1 MSRAHKVITT
11 KVRQQ
16 GIAVKQ
22 PKPGKPVNGPNLVPQ
37 HTASAKKAA
46 RRSSDR

>member
-1 MSRAHKVITT
+1 MPKAHKVTTT

-22 PKPGKPVNGPNLVPQ
+22 PRPGKPVNGPNLVPQ
-37 HTASAKKAA
+37 HAASAKKAA
-46 RRSSDR
+46 RRGSDR